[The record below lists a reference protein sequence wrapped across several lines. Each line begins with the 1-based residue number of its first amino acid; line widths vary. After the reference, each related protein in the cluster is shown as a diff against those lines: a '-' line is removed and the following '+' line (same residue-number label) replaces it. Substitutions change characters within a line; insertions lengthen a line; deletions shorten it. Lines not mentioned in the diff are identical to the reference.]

1 MFSNLFHVSYVMS
14 EPKCE
19 LRQIGFQG
27 NAFSYDALLSLGE
40 SENQAHQGWT
50 VVEEKAEG
58 SHDGGIVKL

>member
-40 SENQAHQGWT
+40 SENQAH
-50 VVEEKAEG
+50 
-58 SHDGGIVKL
+58 